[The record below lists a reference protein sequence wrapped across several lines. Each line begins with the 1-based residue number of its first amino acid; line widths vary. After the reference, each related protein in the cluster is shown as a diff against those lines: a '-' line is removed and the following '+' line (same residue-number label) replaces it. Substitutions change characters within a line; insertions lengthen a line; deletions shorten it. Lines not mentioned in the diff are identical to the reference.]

1 MQRCAIDFD
10 KKAEK
15 GKQRFFQEIYITS
28 PFFSLSKRIIS
39 RKVPNKA
46 NSDSQATIQFLHF
59 DRKIHRYSFTGTS
72 EYKLISLRRN
82 CFLYRFGRSPT
93 VRRTSF
99 FPFPFFLDRWNGRK
113 KSVRERK
120 GEVYDRKGGNMIFT
134 TAIFRPLPSLN
145 LLHLWWCWNNSN
157 RHPIRATFIE
167 ERRRK
172 IDYSSGSQLDD
183 GGDVNKEACT
193 LWEK

>member
-1 MQRCAIDFD
+1 MHFSDILFRFKERSVIDLTPIHSLQRCAIDFD

-28 PFFSLSKRIIS
+28 PFFSLSKWIIS

-99 FPFPFFLDRWNGRK
+99 FPFPFFSIDETDGRNLFE
-113 KSVRERK
+113 REREK
-120 GEVYDRKGGNMIFT
+120 FT
-134 TAIFRPLPSLN
+134 IAKEETWFLPPPFSD
-145 LLHLWWCWNNSN
+145 HYP
-157 RHPIRATFIE
+157 R
-167 ERRRK
+167 
-172 IDYSSGSQLDD
+172 
-183 GGDVNKEACT
+183 
-193 LWEK
+193 